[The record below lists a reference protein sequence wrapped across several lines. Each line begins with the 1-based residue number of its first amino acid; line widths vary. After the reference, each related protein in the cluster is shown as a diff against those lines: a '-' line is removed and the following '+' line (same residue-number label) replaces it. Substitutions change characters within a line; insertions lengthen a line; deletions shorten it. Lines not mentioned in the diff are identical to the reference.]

1 MFCLFAFSLF
11 YSDKPTNAAPLD
23 LPEDDL
29 PPLDKNKSASPI
41 VKAFEGPC
49 SVRM

>member
-11 YSDKPTNAAPLD
+11 DSDKPTNAAPPD

-29 PPLDKNKSASPI
+29 PPSDKNKSASPI
-41 VKAFEGPC
+41 VKASEGQC
-49 SVRM
+49 RVGM